1 MGVYVILDI
10 DPNGMDAAAWAAGY
24 DEALGLLNA
33 WQPPL
38 LGWGTRTVE
47 GHRVAVYTRKLQ
59 NDEANPTKTHW
70 TVVGD
75 QKTGQ
80 TAEVQRMYRDLAHY
94 GARKRRK
101 ANDIV
106 VTAADPK
113 KDCTSGPVQVFG
125 NKTQGYPY
133 HFAMLAVGMLME
145 ERFPQNAMVWGDIN
159 AEQANEARREAQR
172 ILGRELPLP
181 VRTDAERLV
190 DRLRVQYSGDDLV
203 DAFDR
208 VFLEDTETRH
218 ETALRVF
225 PGDLGAKR
233 WLREL
238 AHFEN
243 PNALGVIRLLIGW
256 LNTGHDIDEAC
267 RMACLSP
274 EGPKFAP
281 EAFADALAS
290 TWVSIPEDVRSPV
303 EAFRKSPEDAPTIPY
318 FMGSFL
324 LDMEAMGRLTR
335 VYIPTERVVEILK
348 ESFGDKEPAAAAKF
362 VEETTRM
369 DAQLREHGPGVR
381 EFVEGVEHRADDQTE
396 LLATLDSIDHLGKNQ
411 RSWVHAVA
419 FVVNK
424 SLEQL
429 RTKEA
434 DSYADVSGLKFAICR
449 ILSQHGPVLTE
460 DAWDKL
466 QAEQDPDV
474 IHWLTRL
481 LTLPL
486 DEAMA

>member
-1 MGVYVILDI
+1 MS
-10 DPNGMDAAAWAAGY
+10 NG
-24 DEALGLLNA
+24 
-33 WQPPL
+33 
-38 LGWGTRTVE
+38 
-47 GHRVAVYTRKLQ
+47 
-59 NDEANPTKTHW
+59 
-70 TVVGD
+70 
-75 QKTGQ
+75 
-80 TAEVQRMYRDLAHY
+80 
-94 GARKRRK
+94 
-101 ANDIV
+101 
-106 VTAADPK
+106 
-113 KDCTSGPVQVFG
+113 
-125 NKTQGYPY
+125 
-133 HFAMLAVGMLME
+133 
-145 ERFPQNAMVWGDIN
+145 
-159 AEQANEARREAQR
+159 
-172 ILGRELPLP
+172 
-181 VRTDAERLV
+181 
-190 DRLRVQYSGDDLV
+190 
-203 DAFDR
+203 
-208 VFLEDTETRH
+208 
-218 ETALRVF
+218 
-225 PGDLGAKR
+225 
-233 WLREL
+233 
-238 AHFEN
+238 
-243 PNALGVIRLLIGW
+243 
-256 LNTGHDIDEAC
+256 
-267 RMACLSP
+267 LSFP

-348 ESFGDKEPAAAAKF
+348 ESFGDKGPAAAAKF

-474 IHWLTRL
+474 IRWLASL
-481 LTLPL
+481 LILAL
-486 DEAMA
+486 DEIHVWEVKRALLENEAVRHYAIKIGKDEQAMEEVRKSFNE